1 MVPDWRPPHR
11 VEGGRVIYIY
21 IRQRVVVVSY
31 NFGGVVVVVE
41 TKKGREEFDYRRYRD
56 KKVFRRVGV
65 RVGNAVLWMDRWQC
79 IA

>member
-1 MVPDWRPPHR
+1 
-11 VEGGRVIYIY
+11 VEGGRVIYI
-21 IRQRVVVVSY
+21 RERVVVVSY

-41 TKKGREEFDYRRYRD
+41 TKGREEFDYRGYRE

-65 RVGNAVLWMDRWQC
+65 RVGNAVLWKDRWQC